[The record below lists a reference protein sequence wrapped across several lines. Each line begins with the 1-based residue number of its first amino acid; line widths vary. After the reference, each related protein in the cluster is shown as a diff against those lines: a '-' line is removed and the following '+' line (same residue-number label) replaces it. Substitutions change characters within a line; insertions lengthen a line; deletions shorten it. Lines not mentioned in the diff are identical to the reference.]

1 MINPTLACEVCRIFL
16 VNLGLRCEWWM
27 HFPFLDASLAVVPM
41 KNEPTWHG
49 GSGKFSLTNEILV
62 SNRNFLLTRATIE
75 MADTL

>member
-1 MINPTLACEVCRIFL
+1 
-16 VNLGLRCEWWM
+16 M